1 MGEFDETNHF
11 RSEVNEDI
19 VWVDFGFSIP
29 NDIVVGI
36 LGITI
41 ETKFRNRVVVYR
53 DKITEFHLITIVNPS
68 KMDTEP

>member
-19 VWVDFGFSIP
+19 IWIDFGFSIP
-29 NDIVVGI
+29 YDIVVGI

-41 ETKFRNRVVVYR
+41 ETKFRNRVVVYLE
-53 DKITEFHLITIVNPS
+53 K
-68 KMDTEP
+68 

>member
-19 VWVDFGFSIP
+19 IWVDFGFSIP
-29 NDIVVGI
+29 YDIVVGI

-41 ETKFRNRVVVYR
+41 ETKFGYHMVVYLE
-53 DKITEFHLITIVNPS
+53 K
-68 KMDTEP
+68 

>member
-1 MGEFDETNHF
+1 MSEFDETNHF

-29 NDIVVGI
+29 YDIVVGI

-41 ETKFRNRVVVYR
+41 ETKFRNHVVVYR
-53 DKITEFHLITIVNPS
+53 EK
-68 KMDTEP
+68 